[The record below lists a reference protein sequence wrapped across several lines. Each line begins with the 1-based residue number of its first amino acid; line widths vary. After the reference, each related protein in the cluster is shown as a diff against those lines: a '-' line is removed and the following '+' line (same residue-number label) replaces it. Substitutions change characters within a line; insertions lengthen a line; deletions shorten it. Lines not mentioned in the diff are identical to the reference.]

1 MEHPRLVSAGS
12 FCWNP
17 AMFTHVVRMMGT
29 SLAMSEL
36 GFEAAAISSTVAVTG
51 AVVLPLPPLLGWL
64 SDRLGRKRFLALG
77 YLMGTASL
85 LASAASISLWHFW
98 ISACLGS
105 VMSNVNNSVGSALV
119 TDLVPRASLGR
130 GERTSQRSQRPVLE
144 GLNGPRRL
152 LQHLRG
158 FTRGQPLTEAKEQH
172 LLLVRSEV
180 SDHRPQPFARQG
192 LLRSIGRIVFFRDQR
207 HYIQGNDGFGG
218 LPTTDRHR
226 AQVSLT

>member
-1 MEHPRLVSAGS
+1 MYPR
-12 FCWNP
+12 
-17 AMFTHVVRMMGT
+17 T
-29 SLAMSEL
+29 SLY
-36 GFEAAAISSTVAVTG
+36 GC
-51 AVVLPLPPLLGWL
+51 
-64 SDRLGRKRFLALG
+64 FL
-77 YLMGTASL
+77 
-85 LASAASISLWHFW
+85 
-98 ISACLGS
+98 C
-105 VMSNVNNSVGSALV
+105 
-119 TDLVPRASLGR
+119 
-130 GERTSQRSQRPVLE
+130 ERTSQRSQRPVLE